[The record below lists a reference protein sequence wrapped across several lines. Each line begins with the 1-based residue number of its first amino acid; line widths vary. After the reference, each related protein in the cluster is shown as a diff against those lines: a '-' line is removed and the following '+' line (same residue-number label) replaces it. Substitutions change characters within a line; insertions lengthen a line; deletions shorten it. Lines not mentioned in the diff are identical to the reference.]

1 MHLNATE
8 HNERIVFLHHVLPGP
23 ASQSYGLAVAQLA
36 GVPTPVIQRARE
48 HLKRLETTSLPHE
61 MPSQQ
66 SGKPASPMQSDLFAS
81 LPHPVIDELSRIN
94 PDDISPRQALDLLYA
109 WKMRV

>member
-1 MHLNATE
+1 
-8 HNERIVFLHHVLPGP
+8 
-23 ASQSYGLAVAQLA
+23 
-36 GVPTPVIQRARE
+36 
-48 HLKRLETTSLPHE
+48 